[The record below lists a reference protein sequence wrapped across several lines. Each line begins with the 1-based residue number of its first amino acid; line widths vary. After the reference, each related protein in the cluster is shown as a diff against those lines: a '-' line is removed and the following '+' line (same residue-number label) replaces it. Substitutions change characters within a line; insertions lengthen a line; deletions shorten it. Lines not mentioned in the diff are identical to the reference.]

1 MAKLSED
8 KELMKAMKG
17 VKIAD
22 KIRLAFLF
30 ISLLLV
36 LFLFYG
42 NKFAMDTSWYP
53 QSRGVVYSLL
63 SLSVLIMLG
72 ATLLKMVLATAYNR
86 LLKKK
91 KGN

>member
-8 KELMKAMKG
+8 KELMKAMRR

-22 KIRLAFLF
+22 RIRLVFLF
-30 ISLLLV
+30 VALLLV

-42 NKFAMDTSWYP
+42 NKFAMETSWYP
-53 QSRGVVYSLL
+53 QSRGVVYSVL
-63 SLSVLIMLG
+63 SLAVIIMLG
-72 ATLLKMVLATAYNR
+72 ATLLKMLFAAAYNR

-91 KGN
+91 NG